1 MLRWVGDAVKIPNK
15 ASSSSRDPLVWQG
28 DGSAGPVSWG
38 DSDEQAFQGLPGQE
52 VV

>member
-1 MLRWVGDAVKIPNK
+1 MDAVKVPNE
-15 ASSSSRDPLVWQG
+15 ASSSSQDPLVWQG
-28 DGSAGPVSWG
+28 DGSAGPMSGG